1 MKTISPAG
9 TPGYDGVTQPAELGS
24 RQNRE
29 KCGST
34 DKGLKGPEV
43 NDLIKAVHSFIEG
56 IEWRLRH
63 LTPKVLPKV
72 LELSQSNV
80 PNPGF

>member
-34 DKGLKGPEV
+34 DKGLKGLEV

-56 IEWRLRH
+56 LEWEAQ
-63 LTPKVLPKV
+63 TPYAQGPAKGVRTIPI
-72 LELSQSNV
+72 
-80 PNPGF
+80 